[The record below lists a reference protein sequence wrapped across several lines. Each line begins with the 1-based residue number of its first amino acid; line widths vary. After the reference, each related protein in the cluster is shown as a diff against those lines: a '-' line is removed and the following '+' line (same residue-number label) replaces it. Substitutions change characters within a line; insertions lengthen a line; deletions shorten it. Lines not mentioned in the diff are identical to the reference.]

1 MSPHRTTRRLALA
14 LPLLPAALAAADGP
28 GTPSIMALM
37 HKQYTVSRAPFK
49 LLKRE
54 IDGTSPDW
62 EKTRE
67 ASEKFGALAAD
78 LAKNTPL
85 WGTQESWRRLV
96 GQHLADAR
104 ALDDA
109 VRARDKARL
118 RAAHQRIADSCRTCH
133 QAHRSRGGG

>member
-1 MSPHRTTRRLALA
+1 MSPHRPTRRLVFA
-14 LPLLPAALAAADGP
+14 LPLLPAALAVADGP
-28 GTPSIMALM
+28 STPSIMALM

-49 LLKRE
+49 ILKRE
-54 IDGTSPDW
+54 LDATAPDW
-62 EKTRE
+62 EKARE
-67 ASEKFGALAAD
+67 ASEKFGGLAAD

-85 WGTQESWRRLV
+85 SGTPDSWRRMV

-109 VRARDKARL
+109 VRARDKAKL